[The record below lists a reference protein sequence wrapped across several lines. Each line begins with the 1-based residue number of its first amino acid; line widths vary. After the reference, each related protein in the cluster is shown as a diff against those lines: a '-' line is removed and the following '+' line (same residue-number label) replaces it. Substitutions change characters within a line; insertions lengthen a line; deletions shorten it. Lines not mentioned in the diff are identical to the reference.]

1 MQDVASLDV
10 ADVLVQ
16 GNATQALEL
25 VKKVREACAGQE
37 YQADLAINVVNVS
50 HTEFATI
57 LLTKPAGRILFFSMA
72 TSFTAAALGAEGIA
86 RQVEMHIG
94 NGYMPD
100 NGAVALQ
107 LLRDYPVLRAIF
119 TRRFG

>member
-1 MQDVASLDV
+1 
-10 ADVLVQ
+10 
-16 GNATQALEL
+16 
-25 VKKVREACAGQE
+25 
-37 YQADLAINVVNVS
+37 
-50 HTEFATI
+50 
-57 LLTKPAGRILFFSMA
+57 MA

-86 RQVEMHIG
+86 REVEMHIG

-107 LLRDYPVLRAIF
+107 LLHDYPVLRTIF